1 MAKIIPAQEAGLAE
15 GVGRVRVST
24 SRARRGKIL
33 AVEHPIFGWVPY
45 RQWAL
50 LRLVPEERILPSII
64 VGISTFT
71 IAKIIMVTAGEIADA
86 VESAL
91 EAAKPKFFADPS
103 TLGTGF
109 PVIDF
114 LVSLFGLPPAGQGFG
129 LLPPPVMEPVMEQ
142 MEGGIGD
149 DIKDNPLPFY
159 VATMAAGLTL
169 AGLDPGM
176 ALRAFAELLNALI
189 PL

>member
-50 LRLVPEERILPSII
+50 LRLVPENRILPAII
-64 VGISTFT
+64 VGVSTFAV
-71 IAKIIMVTAGEIADA
+71 AKAVIDSLTAAGEILAQT
-86 VESAL
+86 V
-91 EAAKPKFFADPS
+91 P
-103 TLGTGF
+103 GTTF
-109 PVIDF
+109 PVA
-114 LVSLFGLPPAGQGFG
+114 LGLTGPLGAILG
-129 LLPPPVMEPVMEQ
+129 LLSPILFPDAPEDPMKMMDLLEPDFIEANTV
-142 MEGGIGD
+142 
-149 DIKDNPLPFY
+149 PFY
-159 VATMAAGLTL
+159 IGLLSAGLTL

-176 ALRAFAELLNALI
+176 ALRAFAEILNALT
-189 PL
+189 PLT